1 MAAAKRDP
9 MYCEHDRTAATC
21 EECAHADALKDPRRS
36 AATRDEL
43 YPFPNGGAIMTAFL
57 SENGGELEPSP
68 NPQPP
73 KRRRRST

>member
-21 EECAHADALKDPRRS
+21 EECAHADALKDPRRA

-43 YPFPNGGAIMTAFL
+43 YPFPNGGAITTGFL
-57 SENGGELEPSP
+57 LSDEEQSP
-68 NPQPP
+68 AP
-73 KRRRRST
+73 KKATPRRRRS